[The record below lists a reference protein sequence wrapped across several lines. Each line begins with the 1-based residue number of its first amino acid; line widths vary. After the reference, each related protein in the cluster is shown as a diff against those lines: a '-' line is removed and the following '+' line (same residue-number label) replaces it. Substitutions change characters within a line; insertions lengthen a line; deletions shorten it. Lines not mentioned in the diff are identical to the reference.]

1 MAIVTERQEFI
12 LPCRIVKQRGDITLA
27 ENLLKERSLAL
38 LSTFKIEETACFK
51 KTGEEN
57 PYLVLDLGREI
68 QGGVRLVIP
77 RSSVKN
83 MRVRLVFG
91 ESVTEALSSLGGR
104 TNATNDHSPR
114 DIVVDVSSYSVLDFG
129 RTGYRFV
136 KVELVSEGT
145 IWFKNI
151 VGVLR
156 TPDIDKK
163 GYLECSDKA
172 LNEILDVATYT
183 AFLCVQDGVIWDG
196 IKRDRLVWSGDL
208 NTELLTL
215 AYTYGALPNMKNCLQ
230 LLREDTPDNVWM
242 NNIPSYS
249 VWWVLNLVD
258 YCYLSGDVEFFK
270 ANIDYVN
277 YVLRD
282 LDGCVGEEDV
292 DFSRTGKVA
301 GHMAFFLDWPSA
313 NTPDAF
319 AGTMMLVL
327 YTMQKLRLFADMPF
341 DHEAAARVEA
351 RLQKYITLP
360 AEMKQTLAM
369 QATCGGASEEL
380 RCRLEEKGASGFS
393 TFMAYFLLK
402 GLDRCGSEKTLALA
416 KEFYGGM
423 LSRGATTFWEDF
435 SLDWLEGSGRIDEE
449 TPAGLKDLH
458 ADYGAFCYVGLRHSF
473 CHGWA
478 SGIVGYFVEN
488 VLGVQAMAPGFKK
501 VKITPNLRGLE
512 WVKGSIPTPYG
523 NIEVFVEEGGRYEVK
538 LPDGVERVE

>member
-12 LPCRIVKQRGDITLA
+12 YPRRIVKAGGEVLRA
-27 ENLLKERSLAL
+27 EQLLEERSLAL
-38 LSTFKIEETACFK
+38 LSTFKEEQTACFQ
-51 KTGEEN
+51 KTGAEN
-57 PYLVLDLGREI
+57 PYLLLDLGKEI

-77 RSSVKN
+77 RSSKKN
-83 MRVRLVFG
+83 MRVHLTFG
-91 ESVTEALSSLGGR
+91 ESVTEALSTVGESS
-104 TNATNDHSPR
+104 ATNDHSPR
-114 DIVVDVSSYSVLDFG
+114 DLTVDISSYSVLDFG
-129 RTGYRFV
+129 RTGFRFV
-136 KVELVSEGT
+136 KVELVEEGT

-258 YCYLSGDVEFFK
+258 YCYLSGDEQFFK
-270 ANIDYVN
+270 DNIDYVN

-292 DFSRTGKVA
+292 DFARTGKPA
-301 GHMAFFLDWPSA
+301 NGSMAFFLDWPSA
-313 NTPDAF
+313 GKPDAF
-319 AGTMMLVL
+319 AGTMMLIL
-327 YTMQKLRLFADMPF
+327 YTMRKLRLFESMPF
-341 DHEAAARVEA
+341 DKEAAARVEK
-351 RLQKYITLP
+351 RLEKYVSLS

-369 QATCGGASEEL
+369 QAVCGNDALLKALEKGGAL
-380 RCRLEEKGASGFS
+380 GFS

-402 GLDRCGSEKTLALA
+402 GLDACGSEKTLALA
-416 KEFYGGM
+416 KDFYGGM

-435 SLDWLEGSGRIDEE
+435 SMDWLEGSGRIDAE
-449 TPAGLKDLH
+449 TPAGLKDIH
-458 ADYGAFCYVGLRHSF
+458 SDYGDFCYVGLRHSL

-488 VLGVQAMAPGFKK
+488 VLGVEIKGAGFKK
-501 VKITPNLRGLE
+501 VKISPKLHGLE

-523 NIEVFVEEGGRYEVK
+523 NIEVYADEGGKYEVK
-538 LPDGVERVE
+538 LPEGVERVE